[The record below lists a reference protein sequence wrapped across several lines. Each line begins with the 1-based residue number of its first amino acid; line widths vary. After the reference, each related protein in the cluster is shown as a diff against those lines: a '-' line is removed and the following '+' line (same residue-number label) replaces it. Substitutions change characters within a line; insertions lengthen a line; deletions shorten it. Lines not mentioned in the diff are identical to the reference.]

1 LEPADVAGDACAIAE
16 LGAGPVRHPRLDRSL
31 YFGFGGIGMLTPVTL
46 GPHLHGHPKQIER
59 DL

>member
-1 LEPADVAGDACAIAE
+1 LEPADIAGDASAIPE
-16 LGAGPVRHPRLDRSL
+16 FGAGPVRHPCLDRCL
-31 YFGFGGIGMLTPVTL
+31 DFGFGGVGMFTPVTL